1 MKLNSLVDPAI
12 ICALY
17 EASNSGVEIKL
28 IIRGVCSLIPG
39 VKDLSENIEVRSIVG
54 RYLEH
59 SRVFYFYNSGN
70 EEIYLSS
77 ADMMQRNLDRRVE
90 IAFPIEN
97 QRLKDEIIKTL
108 IKVSLKDNIK
118 ARILQSDG
126 SYKFAE
132 VKDSS
137 KKVNSQ
143 EWLMNH
149 ALKAMGIRTQ
159 KPFEK

>member
-1 MKLNSLVDPAI
+1 
-12 ICALY
+12 
-17 EASNSGVEIKL
+17 
-28 IIRGVCSLIPG
+28 
-39 VKDLSENIEVRSIVG
+39 
-54 RYLEH
+54 
-59 SRVFYFYNSGN
+59 
-70 EEIYLSS
+70 
-77 ADMMQRNLDRRVE
+77 MMQRNLDRRVE

-108 IKVSLKDNIK
+108 IKFSLKDNVK

-132 VKDSS
+132 VKESS